1 MEILKSCDS
10 CKARKVRCNGYPGP
24 CENCIRRKTHCH
36 FSRRKIPQRRN
47 VNSILTSPSSPG
59 VESPNIP
66 QASETSRRPLPE
78 LYVDRLLAR
87 ARTTGALKEEK
98 PFSVKGIGLVIGNAS
113 LTFFSD
119 NRLLYLSSRLRNDR
133 VKELV
138 KRISSVI
145 VNRLQHPGK
154 HIMDEVV
161 PSRSKGDVK
170 ENPKDFLTFADRAEA
185 NANIKLYF
193 EQIHPFYPFL
203 DQKEFEEIALAPDF
217 PGRLVQN
224 KAIYA
229 LYYAVVAL
237 GCQAGTGG
245 RFEPGKGRA
254 WQFLVRAFA
263 VFPDLLAL
271 PDSLDVLQ
279 AMTALAVYSQN
290 ISCLAIE
297 HFILSEATR
306 RAQNLSRANLSGKA
320 RAAYHRAFWVLYTIE
335 KITNFHFGRNS
346 LFVDHDIVVPIPTVP
361 DAIIGDLDWFLA
373 TARYARLL
381 SKAMTSLFS
390 IAGTDDPKAY
400 YLAIIDQCESE
411 LEQWRMS
418 IPENIR
424 PGDPYRTHAIQG
436 ALLRL
441 AALRIHLYYN
451 SFKLSLCRATLHLA
465 ANTNN
470 VVSQARQAESTRVMM
485 ETSRSVLELTAFIDV
500 EPNTS
505 LWILAGIPVVA
516 LFILFDLVVTN
527 PKHAGTATNLALLD
541 MAGGHFSRIE
551 YASGGSLPGSLIG
564 EFAHIAREY
573 VNTIKSEEALNQP
586 LDKQSSA
593 QPKSLPGPS
602 NSLNQTGPQPAGEN
616 RMPTILSSPPSLE
629 PTQVSDG
636 LVFDGNVDL
645 HLDDTL
651 LFPINDRYFE
661 MDDEIPI
668 GTDIMD
674 LFNSAMPG
682 IDPFFNQ
689 MMGGDI

>member
-10 CKARKVRCNGYPGP
+10 CKARKVRCNGKLSRSYQ
-24 CENCIRRKTHCH
+24 CSRRKAHCH

-47 VNSILTSPSSPG
+47 VNSILTSPLSPG
-59 VESPNIP
+59 AGSSSVSQAVESPR
-66 QASETSRRPLPE
+66 QPLPE

-87 ARTTGALKEEK
+87 ARTAGALKNEK
-98 PFSVKGIGLVIGNAS
+98 PFSVKGIGVVIGNAS

-138 KRISSVI
+138 RRISTVI
-145 VNRLQHPGK
+145 VTRLQHP
-154 HIMDEVV
+154 EVV
-161 PSRSKGDVK
+161 PSGSTGVVK
-170 ENPKDFLTFADRAEA
+170 ENQKDVFTFTDRVEA

-203 DQKEFEEIALAPDF
+203 DQKEFEEMAFSSDF
-217 PGRLVQN
+217 PGRLAHN
-224 KAIYA
+224 RAMYA

-237 GCQAGTGG
+237 GCQASAGG

-254 WQFLVRAFA
+254 WQFLRRAFA
-263 VFPDLLAL
+263 IFPDLLGL

-279 AMTALAVYSQN
+279 AMTAMAVFSLN

-297 HFILSEATR
+297 HFILSEAAR
-306 RAQNLSRANLSGKA
+306 RAQNLGRSNLSGKA
-320 RAAYHRAFWVLYTIE
+320 RAGYHRAFWVLYTIE

-346 LFVDHDIVVPIPTVP
+346 LFVDHNIVIPVPTVP
-361 DAIIGDLDWFLA
+361 DAIIGELDWFLT

-390 IAGTDDPKAY
+390 IAGADDPKAY
-400 YLAIIDQCESE
+400 YLAIIDQCGKE

-418 IPENIR
+418 IPADIR
-424 PGDPYRTHAIQG
+424 PGEPYRAHAIQG

-465 ANTNN
+465 ANTSN

-500 EPNTS
+500 EPNTP
-505 LWILAGIPVVA
+505 LWIMAGIPVVA

-573 VNTIKSEEALNQP
+573 VNTIRSEDNLNLP
-586 LDKQSSA
+586 LDKQSPA
-593 QPKSLPGPS
+593 LPKS
-602 NSLNQTGPQPAGEN
+602 SLVHSSSLDRTESQVAREN
-616 RMPTILSSPPSLE
+616 RISTTLNSPPNLE
-629 PTQVSDG
+629 PAQVSDG
-636 LVFDGNVDL
+636 LVFDDNVGL
-645 HLDDTL
+645 TLDDTL

-689 MMGGDI
+689 MIGGDFQN